1 MAQAGREGLRQ
12 GGGLS
17 RGPEKGIVV
26 LCAGNCKFLCGWSGR
41 RRRELPPTVPRAL
54 EISLGLMGPR
64 QCSPQG
70 KTMDLLI
77 VQDDSQEGGF
87 ERSKRRGRETIYHS
101 KYSCQRQKTPNQAG
115 AGGLEGEA
123 DSRTLQE
130 VKHRAWRWEVEKDG
144 RGAARGASRLTVEM
158 GQHPPTPPSGT
169 PGWGEGREEG
179 GLLWT
184 NGEEDVG
191 PGAHTELDPW
201 VEKAQLGRA
210 VGRWTGRGAG
220 ELRSG
225 TGAWGR
231 THSRQWG
238 PGGREGLERRA
249 KVRH

>member
-26 LCAGNCKFLCGWSGR
+26 LCAGNCKFLCGWSRR

-130 VKHRAWRWEVEKDG
+130 VKHRAWRREVEKDG
-144 RGAARGASRLTVEM
+144 RGAARGASSLTVEM
-158 GQHPPTPPSGT
+158 CRHPPTTPSGT
-169 PGWGEGREEG
+169 PGSGEGREEG

-184 NGEEDVG
+184 RKRTSGQEHSQSWT
-191 PGAHTELDPW
+191 PGWRKPHW
-201 VEKAQLGRA
+201 G
-210 VGRWTGRGAG
+210 GRWGGGQAG
-220 ELRSG
+220 VQGS
-225 TGAWGR
+225 
-231 THSRQWG
+231 
-238 PGGREGLERRA
+238 
-249 KVRH
+249 